1 MQNVR
6 LYAGLLLGSAL
17 AVWSASFM
25 PALTSPTTVTEI
37 ELDEAVF
44 EKAYSQE
51 LDYCRNESEEV
62 NCRCFANVAGVVI
75 ASEQPRVPGARYPDR
90 LDLARVQASD
100 RC

>member
-6 LYAGLLLGSAL
+6 LYVGLLLGSAL
-17 AVWSASFM
+17 AVWATSFV
-25 PALTSPTTVTEI
+25 PALTSASTVANS
-37 ELDEAVF
+37 ELDEAAF
-44 EKAYSQE
+44 GQAFSQE
-51 LDYCRNESEEV
+51 LDYCRAEMEDL

-75 ASEQPRVPGARYPDR
+75 ASEQPSVPGARYPDR